1 MSDVEFDEM
10 SVEVIRPAE
19 QRERA
24 PSAKAPQRPRELD
37 VDALRCAEERL
48 RELEQRLAAY

>member
-10 SVEVIRPAE
+10 SVEVVRPAE
-19 QRERA
+19 PRERA
-24 PSAKAPQRPRELD
+24 PGAKAAQRPRELD